1 MLNTKPVNKIK
12 NNNTLT
18 GGQAFSSQENLKE
31 GQHNDSNSKEVTLLS
46 SKQQLDNIVNKQSDN
61 HSSHSNHS
69 NHSNN
74 SNQPNNSK
82 YNKMQTFSKINNL
95 NSYDEIEKN
104 SQDNFKFYSDED
116 NKIVDKLVINN
127 INKNKV
133 QQRRI
138 INNEQNQDKYF
149 VFNDEDNS
157 YVAINNSNTECVITN
172 NNILEYIFNV
182 GSSVGINIKKYIFI
196 ISKNELTSNY
206 EFNFINT
213 IFTNNLDMMIKLQN
227 FLYETLNNYDIAE
240 DNNSNKIASE
250 KLEILLL
257 FYYQLIIWLFKNY
270 SQYENKYESNKIIKF
285 FSSLTYRFSILVLKN
300 ILKIKND
307 LSENKYQLNEVVK
320 LKDNLL
326 SEIGNKNKPSYE
338 SDDEKS
344 SSSDLSSDNNTSD
357 EITTNSNFMS
367 SSIHKESS
375 IDVDDD
381 NDDVSSNIYDKI
393 NIQKNGKKVNKI
405 NELFSDENKNKQ
417 IINDTVEFDKKNL
430 NSNSNLISEMI
441 KIKEK
446 QSKKLSDISEIESSS
461 HASQTPAYSFNSKS
475 AEKNSKIFNI
485 DI

>member
-1 MLNTKPVNKIK
+1 MLNTKPVNKMK

-18 GGQAFSSQENLKE
+18 GGHVFSSQEKLKE
-31 GQHNDSNSKEVTLLS
+31 VPHNDSNSKDVTLLS
-46 SKQQLDNIVNKQSDN
+46 SKQQLENIISKQSDN
-61 HSSHSNHS
+61 HSN
-69 NHSNN
+69 NSNN
-74 SNQPNNSK
+74 SNNSK
-82 YNKMQTFSKINNL
+82 YNKIQTFSKINVEDDKHNF
-95 NSYDEIEKN
+95 NSYDEVEKN

-116 NKIVDKLVINN
+116 NKAADKLVINN

-157 YVAINNSNTECVITN
+157 YVAINNSNNECVITN
-172 NNILEYIFNV
+172 NNIIEYIFNV
-182 GSSVGINIKKYIFI
+182 SSSVGINIKKYIFI

-227 FLYETLNNYDIAE
+227 FLYETLNNYNISE
-240 DNNSNKIASE
+240 DNNLNKIASE

-270 SQYENKYESNKIIKF
+270 SQYEHKYESNKIIKF

-307 LSENKYQLNEVVK
+307 LSENKYQLNEVIK

-326 SEIGNKNKPSYE
+326 NEMDNKDKPSYE

-344 SSSDLSSDNNTSD
+344 SSSDASSNNTND
-357 EITTNSNFMS
+357 EITTNIDFIS
-367 SSIHKESS
+367 SSINKESS
-375 IDVDDD
+375 INV

-393 NIQKNGKKVNKI
+393 NIQKNGKKISKI
-405 NELFSDENKNKQ
+405 NELFSDENKQ
-417 IINDTVEFDKKNL
+417 IINDTVEFDKKSL

-446 QSKKLSDISEIESSS
+446 QNKKLSDISEIESSFIS
-461 HASQTPAYSFNSKS
+461 SQTPAYSFNSKS
-475 AEKNSKIFNI
+475 AEKNSKIYNI